1 MSRILNLKNI
11 PWIFL
16 GPLVYAVVVFGFPD
30 LGLSASECG
39 VLAATAWMVVWWV
52 SEALP
57 TAVTALLPIVLFP
70 VGGVV
75 KVADTTRHYGH
86 PYIFLFLGGFLLAT
100 AMEKYSLH
108 RRIALGIIRFIG
120 TRSDRVVLGF
130 MLATAFVSMWISNTA
145 TAVMLMPVATALLQH
160 RTERNSSVNSVNQA
174 LADVRL
180 AKALMLGVAYAA
192 SIGGMATLIGTP
204 PNLVLAGVWNGHTN
218 SSIGFTQWMIF
229 ALPIC
234 LLLLFGTW
242 WYLTRIAFPLSTVDE
257 DSTFPEGN
265 QSIEFVQIDKPEP
278 LQINERRVLYVFM
291 GMVLA
296 WVFRSLFIEPWM
308 PAFDDTLI
316 ALTGGILLFLIP
328 ASTGHGG
335 LLEWRDTQ
343 KIPWGILLL
352 FGGGMALAYGFEQSG
367 LAAKIGNKLV
377 IFKDVH
383 PLLFVFLV
391 VIGMSLLT
399 EFTSNLAATTMILPI
414 LIPVSVG
421 LGQSPLY
428 LLTAAA
434 LAASCAFMMP
444 VSTPPNAV
452 VFATGHL
459 KVSEMTRAGIF
470 VNVLS
475 AVLIT
480 LGVYFYMPFVFE

>member
-1 MSRILNLKNI
+1 MSRILNSRKI

-16 GPLVYAVVVFGFPD
+16 GPLVYAVVVFGFPN

-160 RTERNSSVNSVNQA
+160 RTERINSVNSVNQS

-204 PNLVLAGVWNGHTN
+204 P
-218 SSIGFTQWMIF
+218 I
-229 ALPIC
+229 
-234 LLLLFGTW
+234 
-242 WYLTRIAFPLSTVDE
+242 
-257 DSTFPEGN
+257 
-265 QSIEFVQIDKPEP
+265 
-278 LQINERRVLYVFM
+278 
-291 GMVLA
+291 
-296 WVFRSLFIEPWM
+296 
-308 PAFDDTLI
+308 
-316 ALTGGILLFLIP
+316 
-328 ASTGHGG
+328 
-335 LLEWRDTQ
+335 
-343 KIPWGILLL
+343 
-352 FGGGMALAYGFEQSG
+352 
-367 LAAKIGNKLV
+367 
-377 IFKDVH
+377 
-383 PLLFVFLV
+383 
-391 VIGMSLLT
+391 
-399 EFTSNLAATTMILPI
+399 
-414 LIPVSVG
+414 
-421 LGQSPLY
+421 
-428 LLTAAA
+428 
-434 LAASCAFMMP
+434 
-444 VSTPPNAV
+444 
-452 VFATGHL
+452 
-459 KVSEMTRAGIF
+459 
-470 VNVLS
+470 
-475 AVLIT
+475 
-480 LGVYFYMPFVFE
+480 